1 MTREELAE
9 RLAVVV
15 ITDPDCGPE
24 RQVVSVVR
32 TALQGGASAIQLR
45 MKEGSAREMAE
56 LGRVLR
62 DDTRQAGAL
71 LFVNDRL
78 DVALAIGADGV
89 HLGAD
94 DLPVAAARAIT
105 PEGFLIGRS
114 VDAAAEVQDALAQ
127 GPDYLGAGPV
137 FPTGSKDDAGPVMG
151 VAGLESVVRAA
162 GAVPVVGIGGI
173 DIGRAGE
180 VAGAGAAGVAVI
192 GAVMR
197 APDPRTAAEGLLRGV
212 RGGR

>member
-1 MTREELAE
+1 MTPEELAE
-9 RLAVVV
+9 RLALIV
-15 ITDPDCGPE
+15 ITDPDCGAD
-24 RQVVSVVR
+24 RQVVNVVR
-32 TALQGGASAIQLR
+32 AALQGGAPAIQLR
-45 MKEGSAREMAE
+45 VKNGTARGMAD

-62 DDTRQAGAL
+62 DDTREAGAL

-94 DLPVAAARAIT
+94 DLPVEAARRIV

-114 VDAAAEVQDALAQ
+114 VDAAAEVEAALAE

-137 FPTGSKDDAGPVMG
+137 YPTGSKDDAGPVMG
-151 VAGLESVVRAA
+151 VSGLEQVVRAA
-162 GAVPVVGIGGI
+162 GRVPVVGIGGI
-173 DIGRAGE
+173 DIARAGE

-197 APDPRTAAEGLLRGV
+197 APDPRLAAEGLLRGV
-212 RGGR
+212 HGGR